1 MSEIVHNFD
10 FSDVRGFDIVSDS
23 GVVKEINETNPNI
36 YTLNFQVI
44 FQLKEGYNVLEIPH
58 ISLRF
63 VQNESTREIESDDS
77 VNNDLYVC
85 EWHSSNYLA
94 ESSNFESVVIG
105 NASIFA
111 PFQNDYPT
119 VRVQR
124 VSNSNIN
131 FIASNRFDVQLS
143 DVDLATFIV
152 SLLRYPFNV
161 DVGDYADL
169 ILGNVVLSNTAPL
182 VTEQY
187 YNFNVFDDDIRGYY
201 TDDRDF
207 IKSEIFVDL
216 PFYGVYQIDSKYI
229 NSHIKIVYKCDIL
242 ANRASISILS
252 NGVMID
258 FLECTLGYEI
268 PYTFTTKTL
277 YSEKVIADTLMNFE
291 EPKLRINQKI
301 ASGNIFNINFI
312 GSTSDF
318 ANGDFVSV
326 DDFNE
331 IKPTLN
337 NQDFEGILNTLENGF
352 II

>member
-10 FSDVRGFDIVSDS
+10 FSDIRGFDVVSNS
-23 GVVKEINETNPNI
+23 GVVKETNEVNPNL

-44 FQLKEGYNVLEIPH
+44 FQLREGYNVLEVPH
-58 ISLRF
+58 ISLSF
-63 VQNESTREIESDDS
+63 VQNETTREIDSSDS

-85 EWHSSNYLA
+85 EWNSSNYMA
-94 ESSNFESVVIG
+94 ESSDFESVVIG
-105 NASIFA
+105 SASVFA

-131 FIASNRFDVQLS
+131 YIANNRFDVQLS
-143 DVDLATFIV
+143 DVDLASYII

-161 DVGDYADL
+161 SVGAYADL
-169 ILGNVVLSNTAPL
+169 ILGNVVLSNQAPL

-187 YNFNVFDDDIRGYY
+187 YNFTVFDDDISGFYN
-201 TDDRDF
+201 DNRDF
-207 IKSEIFVDL
+207 VESEIYIDL
-216 PFYGVYQIDSKYI
+216 PFYGIYQLDSKYI

-252 NGVMID
+252 NNLMID

-277 YSEKVIADTLMNFE
+277 YSEKVIADTLTNFE
-291 EPKLRINQKI
+291 EPKIRINQKI
-301 ASGNIFNINFI
+301 ASGDIFNIDYV
-312 GSTSDF
+312 GTTADF
-318 ANGDFVSV
+318 ASGDFVSV

-331 IKPTLN
+331 INSTLN
-337 NQDFEGILNTLENGF
+337 NQDFEGLLNALENGF

>member
-10 FSDVRGFDIVSDS
+10 FSDVKGFDVVSDS
-23 GVVKEINETNPNI
+23 GIVKETNEINPNM

-44 FQLKEGYNVLEIPH
+44 FQLREGYNVLEVPH

-63 VQNESTREIESDDS
+63 IQNGTTKEIESDDS

-94 ESSNFESVVIG
+94 ESSDFESVVIG
-105 NASIFA
+105 SASIFA

-131 FIASNRFDVQLS
+131 FIANNRFDVQLS

-152 SLLRYPFNV
+152 SLLRFPFNV
-161 DVGDYADL
+161 AIGAYADL
-169 ILGNVVLSNTAPL
+169 ILGNVILANQAPL
-182 VTEQY
+182 ITEQY
-187 YNFNVFDDDIRGYY
+187 YNFTVFDDNISGYY
-201 TDDRDF
+201 ADDRDF
-207 IKSEIFVDL
+207 VESEIYVDL

-229 NSHIKIVYKCDIL
+229 NSHIKILYKCDIL

-301 ASGNIFNINFI
+301 ASTNIFNI
-312 GSTSDF
+312 DF
-318 ANGDFVSV
+318 VGTTADFDSNDFVSV

-337 NQDFEGILNTLENGF
+337 NQDFEGLLNALENGF

>member
-143 DVDLATFIV
+143 DVDL
-152 SLLRYPFNV
+152 L
-161 DVGDYADL
+161 
-169 ILGNVVLSNTAPL
+169 
-182 VTEQY
+182 
-187 YNFNVFDDDIRGYY
+187 
-201 TDDRDF
+201 
-207 IKSEIFVDL
+207 
-216 PFYGVYQIDSKYI
+216 
-229 NSHIKIVYKCDIL
+229 
-242 ANRASISILS
+242 
-252 NGVMID
+252 
-258 FLECTLGYEI
+258 
-268 PYTFTTKTL
+268 
-277 YSEKVIADTLMNFE
+277 
-291 EPKLRINQKI
+291 
-301 ASGNIFNINFI
+301 
-312 GSTSDF
+312 
-318 ANGDFVSV
+318 
-326 DDFNE
+326 
-331 IKPTLN
+331 
-337 NQDFEGILNTLENGF
+337 
-352 II
+352 

>member
-10 FSDVRGFDIVSDS
+10 FSNVKGFTIVSDS
-23 GVVKEINETNPNI
+23 GVVKEINEINPNM

-44 FQLKEGYNVLEIPH
+44 FQIEDGYNVLETPH

-63 VQNESTREIESDDS
+63 VQNGDVKEINSDDS
-77 VNNDLYVC
+77 MYNGMYVC
-85 EWHSSNYLA
+85 EWHSSNYMA
-94 ESSNFESVVIG
+94 NSTDFESVVYG
-105 NASIFA
+105 CASIFS
-111 PFQNDYPT
+111 PFQKDYPT

-124 VSNSNIN
+124 VSNSNID
-131 FIASNRFDVQLS
+131 FIANNRFDVQLS
-143 DVDLATFIV
+143 DVDLATFII

-161 DVGDYADL
+161 KIGDNAEL
-169 ILGNVVLSNTAPL
+169 ILGNVVLNNTAPL
-182 VTEQY
+182 ITEQFY
-187 YNFNVFDDDIRGYY
+187 SFTIFDDDVNGYY
-201 TDDRDF
+201 GDDRDF
-207 IKSEIFVDL
+207 IESELYVDL
-216 PFYGVYQIDSKYI
+216 PFYGVYQLDSKYI

-252 NGVMID
+252 NGIIVD

-268 PYTFTTKTL
+268 PYMFTTRSI

-291 EPKLRINQKI
+291 KPKLRVNQKI
-301 ASGNIFNINFI
+301 ASSNIFNIDFV
-312 GSTSDF
+312 GSTADF
-318 ANGDFVSV
+318 GNGDFVSV

-337 NQDFEGILNTLENGF
+337 NIDFENLLNSLENGF